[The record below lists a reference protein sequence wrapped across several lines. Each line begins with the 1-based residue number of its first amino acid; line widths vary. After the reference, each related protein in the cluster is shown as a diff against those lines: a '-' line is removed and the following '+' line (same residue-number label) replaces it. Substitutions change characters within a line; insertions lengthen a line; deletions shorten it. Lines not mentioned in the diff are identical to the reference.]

1 MSGLRAAH
9 QTRPTHARPPARP
22 RVHYRRANGS
32 VVISSDSLIRHG
44 FSCDDRA
51 VLAEVCCSDAYRG
64 GVVVGREGGGGL
76 GPAQWA
82 AYYSP

>member
-1 MSGLRAAH
+1 MRV
-9 QTRPTHARPPARP
+9 PPARP

-64 GVVVGREGGGGL
+64 GVVVGREGGGGIRTCTMGSL
-76 GPAQWA
+76 LLTLT
-82 AYYSP
+82 